1 MFRALKTAIELFW
14 VADIIN
20 LPFMEI
26 FDTTYPLNGWFW
38 TIAIVVLAIEESFE
52 NKIIIKNQNKNG

>member
-1 MFRALKTAIELFW
+1 MFRALKTAIEIFW

-26 FDTTYPLNGWFW
+26 FDTAYPLNGWFW
-38 TIAIVVLAIEESFE
+38 TITLVILAIEESFE
-52 NKIIIKNQNKNG
+52 NKIIKVQNKNG